1 MEDGI
6 MKEKKVNLKAEGKA
20 LRQQFTAELDAC
32 ELPKRNWGYDENREL
47 NRRLRHHDLIST
59 IIEEMAMLLKPYN
72 EVVASYSSR
81 SIYVYGHAA
90 QNGVRPGKIRNCFT
104 LWKHNWDNTVRF
116 YSTNRNIN
124 GNNVVELLDCMDRL
138 IGKQLAI
145 LIQDDADLY
154 KFYQAYTEW
163 LAPYSKRLNS
173 WRSEF
178 MTLLLNWVK
187 SLILSTPEEE
197 PCTKAVQYNL
207 MGLFHKLKEEIEE
220 YRLADSGEKI
230 VWLSYG
236 VRIRADKE
244 LWVLQMDTET
254 FNCLE
259 VQIRY
264 NDSGKQAIERKL
276 TDNQIIQILIQLI
289 EMLGYSENPYCI
301 LFRFA
306 LCKYMKEYV
315 LFLEGELNDD
325 EVIELLKQ

>member
-1 MEDGI
+1 
-6 MKEKKVNLKAEGKA
+6 MKEKKQNVKADGKA

-32 ELPKRNWGYDENREL
+32 EPPKRNWGYDENREL

-72 EVVASYSSR
+72 EVVASHSSR
-81 SIYVYGHAA
+81 SIYVYGHAM
-90 QNGVRPGKIRNCFT
+90 QNGVRPGKIQNCFT
-104 LWKHNWDNTVRF
+104 LWKHNWDNTIHF
-116 YSTNRNIN
+116 YSTNRNIS
-124 GNNVVELLDCMDRL
+124 GNNVVELLDFMDRL
-138 IGKQLAI
+138 IGKQLAV

-163 LAPYSKRLNS
+163 LVPYSKRLNS
-173 WRSEF
+173 WRNEF
-178 MTLLLNWVK
+178 MTLVLNWLR
-187 SLILSTPEEE
+187 SLVLSIPEEE
-197 PCTKAVQYNL
+197 PCTKNVQYNL
-207 MGLFHKLKEEIEE
+207 MGLFHKLKEEVEE

-230 VWLSYG
+230 VWFPYG
-236 VRIRADKE
+236 VRIKLDKE

-259 VQIRY
+259 VQIRH

-276 TDNQIIQILIQLI
+276 TDNQVVQILVQLM

-306 LCKYMKEYV
+306 LCKYMQEYV
-315 LFLEGELNDD
+315 LFGEGDLKEDEL
-325 EVIELLKQ
+325 VELLKQ

>member
-1 MEDGI
+1 

-20 LRQQFTAELDAC
+20 LRQQFIAELDAC
-32 ELPKRNWGYDENREL
+32 EPPKRNRGYDENREL
-47 NRRLRHHDLIST
+47 NKRLRHHDLIST
-59 IIEEMAMLLKPYN
+59 IIEELAMLLKPYN
-72 EVVASYSSR
+72 EVVASHSSR
-81 SIYVYGHAA
+81 SIYVYGHAM
-90 QNGVRPGKIRNCFT
+90 QNGVRPGKIQNCFT

-173 WRSEF
+173 WRNEF

-207 MGLFHKLKEEIEE
+207 MGLFHKLKKEIEE
-220 YRLADSGEKI
+220 YRLSDSGEKI

-259 VQIRY
+259 VQIRH

-276 TDNQIIQILIQLI
+276 TDSQIIQIMIQLI
-289 EMLGYSENPYCI
+289 EMLGFSENPYCI

-306 LCKYMKEYV
+306 LCKCMKEYI
-315 LFLEGELNDD
+315 LLAEDELDEK
-325 EVIELLKQ
+325 EVINDLKSLIE